1 MYIYG
6 AGGHAKVIR
15 DILEACGLTLSG
27 ISDDNPELQQWMEYE
42 VTHELNTDEEVI
54 VCVGKA
60 EHRKTIAERLQQQGH
75 RFGTAIHPTAVVSP
89 YASIGEGTVVM
100 AGAVINSGARIGRHC
115 IINSG
120 AVVEHECMVDD
131 YVHISPNTTL
141 CGGLTIGEGCWIGA
155 GAVVVQGVE
164 IGPWSIIGA
173 GAVVLKDVPEGV
185 VAYGNPCRIIR
196 KIADTQTG
204 RYEKTY

>member
-1 MYIYG
+1 MYLYG

-60 EHRKTIAERLQQQGH
+60 EHRKTIAKRLQHQGH

-100 AGAVINSGARIGRHC
+100 AGAVINSGARIDGIVLSIAERWWNTNVWWMTMYIFHPIRHF
-115 IINSG
+115 
-120 AVVEHECMVDD
+120 VED
-131 YVHISPNTTL
+131 
-141 CGGLTIGEGCWIGA
+141 
-155 GAVVVQGVE
+155 
-164 IGPWSIIGA
+164 
-173 GAVVLKDVPEGV
+173 
-185 VAYGNPCRIIR
+185 
-196 KIADTQTG
+196 
-204 RYEKTY
+204 